1 MTDVNEEIVK
11 AYYEAREYIVKTNQY
26 FKKNRGASDIDLII
40 YHPQKKDLA
49 IISVKGWH
57 NDSFTRRNIQKGRT
71 WGDLNSEKLGLGKK
85 AEKVAE
91 DFLGTSKF
99 RKILVFSR
107 IEDKDYHT
115 FKKEL
120 AKKFGFDEV
129 MDFPHIIKEL
139 IEDSVIGVN
148 TQGNYKDSEFLQTL
162 RLLKKYYIEPFKK
175 VVLKKTG

>member
-11 AYYEAREYIVKTNQY
+11 AYYEARGYIVKTNQY

-40 YHPQKKDLA
+40 YHPKNKDKA

-57 NDSFTRRNIQKGRT
+57 NESLTRKTIK
-71 WGDLNSEKLGLGKK
+71 SERWAGANREDLGLGKE

-107 IEDKDYHT
+107 IGDKDYHT

-120 AKKFGFDEV
+120 AKKFGSDEV

-139 IEDSVIGVN
+139 IEDAVIGVD
-148 TQGNYKDSEFLQTL
+148 TQRNYKDSEFLQTL
-162 RLLKKYYIEPFKK
+162 RLLKKYYIEPFRK
-175 VVLKKTG
+175 VVLRRK